1 MRTGQWLIIAVL
13 IGLLAATAWYGA
25 AVWAGTSPMS
35 TYGYV
40 AMALGAAVAIAIGV
54 GLMAL
59 MFRSHRQGYD
69 DAAHKDQTRQN

>member
-1 MRTGQWLIIAVL
+1 MRTGQWLIIAVS
-13 IGLLAATAWYGA
+13 TAWYVA
-25 AVWAGTSPMS
+25 AVWAGTSPTS